1 MIDKLFML
9 VNNTIDNKITLLYFF
24 LLIIDNT
31 SLISLTPYMLIPNN
45 YFEIF
50 LVCNEYFVYND

>member
-9 VNNTIDNKITLLYFF
+9 VNNINDNKITLLYFL

-50 LVCNEYFVYND
+50 LVCNECFVYND